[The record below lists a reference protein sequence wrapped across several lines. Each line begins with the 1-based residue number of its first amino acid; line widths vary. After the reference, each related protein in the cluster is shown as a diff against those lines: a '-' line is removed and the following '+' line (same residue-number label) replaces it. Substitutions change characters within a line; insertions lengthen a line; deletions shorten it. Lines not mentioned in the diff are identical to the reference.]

1 MTSWAAHERSA
12 LVDVLHELGP
22 DAPTLCEGW
31 TTKELAAH
39 VYVRERR
46 PDASL
51 GVLPLGP
58 LSAYTDRVMA
68 SVLRVHGYD
77 EVVDRLRTVPPLWR
91 VTRLDGAV
99 NVVEFFVHTEDVR
112 RPNGLPAREMP
123 EEFERTI
130 WGRLYRQA
138 RLSFRRVKVR
148 VRLVP
153 TVGEPVEVGPRAVG
167 TGAADIVE
175 VRGRPSEILL
185 LAYNRTADARLD
197 IVGDAAAVDKLQHT
211 RLGL

>member
-1 MTSWAAHERSA
+1 VTSWAAHERSA

-31 TTKELAAH
+31 TTKDLAAH

-46 PDASL
+46 PDAAI

-58 LSAYTDRVMA
+58 LSAYTERVMA

-77 EVVDRLRTVPPLWR
+77 EIVQRLRTVAPIVR
-91 VTRLDGAV
+91 IAHLDEAI
-99 NVVEFFVHTEDVR
+99 NTVEFFVHTEDAR
-112 RPNGLPAREMP
+112 RPNGLPPRDMP
-123 EEFERTI
+123 EEFERKI
-130 WGRLYRQA
+130 WGRLSKQGRM
-138 RLSFRRVKVR
+138 SFRRVKAR

-153 TVGEPVEVGPRAVG
+153 TVGEPVEFG
-167 TGAADIVE
+167 TGETVE
-175 VRGRPSEILL
+175 VRGRPSELLL
-185 LAYNRTADARLD
+185 LAYNRKADAKVDLL
-197 IVGDAAAVDKLQHT
+197 GDGAAVEALQSA

>member
-1 MTSWAAHERSA
+1 VTSWAEHERA
-12 LVDVLHELGP
+12 ELVDVLTKVGP

-31 TTKELAAH
+31 ATKELAAH

-46 PDASL
+46 PDAAL

-77 EVVDRLRTVPPLWR
+77 EVVRRLATVAPILR
-91 VTRLDGAV
+91 FAHLDEAV
-99 NVVEFFVHTEDVR
+99 NTVEFFIHTEDVR
-112 RPNGLPAREMP
+112 RPNALPDRDMP
-123 EEFERTI
+123 EEFEQKI
-130 WGRLYRQA
+130 WGRLSRQA
-138 RLSFRRVKVR
+138 RLSFRRVKTR

-153 TVGEPVEVGPRAVG
+153 TVGTPVEFGPEGSDV
-167 TGAADIVE
+167 VE

-185 LAYNRTADARLD
+185 LAYNRKLVARVDL
-197 IVGDAAAVDKLQHT
+197 VGSTAAVDLLQSA

>member
-1 MTSWAAHERSA
+1 VTSWAAHERAA
-12 LVDVLHELGP
+12 LADVLTELGP

-31 TTKELAAH
+31 TTKDMAAH

-68 SVLRVHGYD
+68 SALRTLGYD
-77 EVVDRLRTVPPLWR
+77 EIVRRFRTVPPLLR
-91 VTRLDGAV
+91 VGPLDELMNAG
-99 NVVEFFVHTEDVR
+99 EYFIHTEDVR

-123 EEFERTI
+123 VDFERQI
-130 WGRLYRQA
+130 WSRLSKQA
-138 RLSFRRVKVR
+138 RLSFRRAPVR

-153 TVGEPVEVGPRAVG
+153 TVGGDPVEFGKGETVTVS
-167 TGAADIVE
+167 
-175 VRGRPSEILL
+175 GRPSELLL
-185 LAYNRTADARLD
+185 LAYNRKDDAKVEYD
-197 IVGDAAAVDKLQHT
+197 GSPAAVAALT
-211 RLGL
+211 SSRLGL